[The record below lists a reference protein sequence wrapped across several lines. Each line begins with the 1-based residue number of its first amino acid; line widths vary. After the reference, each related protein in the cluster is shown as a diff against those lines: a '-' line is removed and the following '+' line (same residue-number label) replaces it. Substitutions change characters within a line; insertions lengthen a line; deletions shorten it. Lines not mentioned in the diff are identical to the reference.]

1 MRVLLIRHGESEMN
15 TRSDLVGG
23 YSPQTPLTATGEAQ
37 ARALGEH
44 LAREGITID
53 VAYVST
59 AVRAR
64 ETARLALAAIGQGE
78 PRIDPRLAELGQG
91 VWEGRLRAECY
102 TDAVRAQIK
111 EQGKHFKFEGGE
123 SMIEVG
129 ARMQAWH
136 RDAMAEPA
144 STIAMFGHGLAIR
157 CLLGDLF
164 GWDHATTYGTATPNT
179 SISTIRKTSRDGES
193 WTLVE
198 VGATPH
204 L

>member
-1 MRVLLIRHGESEMN
+1 MRVLLIRHGESELN
-15 TRSDLVGG
+15 TRTDLVGG
-23 YSPQTPLTATGEAQ
+23 FSPETPLTPTGEAQ

-44 LAREGITID
+44 LAREGIKID
-53 VAYVST
+53 LAYAST

-64 ETARLALAAIGQGE
+64 ETARIALAAIGHGE

-91 VWEGRLRAECY
+91 VWEGRLRVECY
-102 TDAVRAQIK
+102 TEAVRAQIK
-111 EQGKHFKFEGGE
+111 AQGKHFKLEGGE
-123 SMIEVG
+123 SMIEVA
-129 ARMQAWH
+129 ARMRAWH

-144 STIAMFGHGLAIR
+144 TTIAMFGHGLAIR

-164 GWDHATTYGTATPNT
+164 EWDHATTYGTPTPNT
-179 SISTIRKTSRDGES
+179 SISKITRGPDDA
-193 WTLVE
+193 WTLVD